1 MRFRGRTGDHG
12 HGPILVGGLF
22 WKSQLRSMFQ
32 ESAWWF
38 FSHVCAANCTK
49 RLRTPYEKTP
59 GHSPYRHA
67 NCSMFK
73 VVWFSEPSQLH
84 QPTAFI
90 RYRTE
95 TRSFAFNSGVE
106 IVLWLMLRKLGEEKT
121 DHSLK
126 LFQVI
131 QEEKGELTAP
141 CPLNSLFSLI
151 LGRNQ
156 NGCQEFEAALHHA
169 NQICA
174 GQFMKVSYHLSYLS
188 QVSVRRFPSL
198 GMYVR
203 LIVC

>member
-1 MRFRGRTGDHG
+1 MYVQPTAPSDCAHHMRKHQDTHLIDMQIV
-12 HGPILVGGLF
+12 PCSKLCDSV
-22 WKSQLRSMFQ
+22 SP
-32 ESAWWF
+32 
-38 FSHVCAANCTK
+38 ANCTNQLLLSDTGQK
-49 RLRTPYEKTP
+49 P
-59 GHSPYRHA
+59 GASHHRHGEY
-67 NCSMFK
+67 S
-73 VVWFSEPSQLH
+73 
-84 QPTAFI
+84 
-90 RYRTE
+90 
-95 TRSFAFNSGVE
+95 AFNAVQFRSRNCFMVNVAQ
-106 IVLWLMLRKLGEEKT
+106 IRRRKT

-131 QEEKGELTAP
+131 QEEKAELTAP